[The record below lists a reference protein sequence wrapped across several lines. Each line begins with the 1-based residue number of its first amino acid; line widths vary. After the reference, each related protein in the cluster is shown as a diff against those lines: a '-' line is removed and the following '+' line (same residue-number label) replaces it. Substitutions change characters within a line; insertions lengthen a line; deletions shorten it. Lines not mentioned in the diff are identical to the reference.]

1 LIVDPLSI
9 AIIMSL
15 FGSPTAASGQQQQQQ
30 HPPFGGIAAPPQL
43 SLGTST
49 QQHQQQQPPAAQQQQ
64 QQQQHQAQSA
74 FGTPSAPAAPTASST
89 PAFAPPTPA
98 ASTGAMR
105 FRELAQQSHKLNES
119 IRAGSADLPKLE
131 LSLGMI
137 LDKARDMSRR
147 AGGANRE
154 NIQQA
159 YRPIVCWEVDSG

>member
-15 FGSPTAASGQQQQQQ
+15 FGSPAAVSGQQQQQQ
-30 HPPFGGIAAPPQL
+30 HPPFGGIAAPLQL

-49 QQHQQQQPPAAQQQQ
+49 QQHQQQPPAAQQQP
-64 QQQQHQAQSA
+64 QQQHQAQSA
-74 FGTPSAPAAPTASST
+74 FGTPSAPAAPAASST
-89 PAFAPPTPA
+89 SAFAPPAPA
-98 ASTGAMR
+98 ASAGAMR

>member
-15 FGSPTAASGQQQQQQ
+15 FGSPAAVSGQQQQQQ
-30 HPPFGGIAAPPQL
+30 HSPFGGIAAPLQL

-49 QQHQQQQPPAAQQQQ
+49 QQHQQQPPAAQQQP
-64 QQQQHQAQSA
+64 QQQHQAQSA
-74 FGTPSAPAAPTASST
+74 FGTPSAPAAPAASST
-89 PAFAPPTPA
+89 SAFAPPAPA
-98 ASTGAMR
+98 ASAGAMR

>member
-1 LIVDPLSI
+1 LILIVDPLSI

-15 FGSPTAASGQQQQQQ
+15 FGSPAAVSGQQQQQQ

-49 QQHQQQQPPAAQQQQ
+49 QQHQQQPPLAAQQQQ
-64 QQQQHQAQSA
+64 QQQQQAQNA
-74 FGTPSAPAAPTASST
+74 FGTPSAPAAPAASST
-89 PAFAPPTPA
+89 PVFAPPAPA
-98 ASTGAMR
+98 VSTGAMR

-137 LDKARDMSRR
+137 RDKARDMSRR
-147 AGGANRE
+147 AGGANRD

-159 YRPIVCWEVDSG
+159 YPPIVC